1 MRPKYIRVRAR
12 SANAGS
18 GTAGWSLA
26 GPVPACF
33 LMDEEVMI
41 GVSRTLERSLRSCA
55 ALRHIADYRRA
66 ADLRIG
72 ALRERRATDRRVSV
86 RAASNRAA
94 SAAKAGVGPFQRNW
108 STLLNRA
115 MSVRRVASVRKS
127 KARSRSR
134 ERVSAR
140 ALALAAFT
148 RHSRLS
154 KGMDSRW
161 TNLARMAAD
170 DFAPQ
175 PGSPG

>member
-1 MRPKYIRVRAR
+1 MTDPNWNPGCFRERVERLPMRPKYIRVRAR

-26 GPVPACF
+26 GPVAACF

-41 GVSRTLERSLRSCA
+41 GVSWNLRALFEVMRSVA
-55 ALRHIADYRRA
+55 DIADYRRA

-127 KARSRSR
+127 SARSRSR

-154 KGMDSRW
+154 KGMD
-161 TNLARMAAD
+161 
-170 DFAPQ
+170 
-175 PGSPG
+175 

>member
-1 MRPKYIRVRAR
+1 MRLKYTRVRAR
-12 SANAGS
+12 WANGGS
-18 GTAGWSLA
+18 GTAGRSLA

-41 GVSRTLERSLRSCA
+41 GVSWRLRALLRLCA
-55 ALRHIADYRRA
+55 ALPHMADYRRA

-94 SAAKAGVGPFQRNW
+94 SAAKTGVGPFQRNW
-108 STLLNRA
+108 STSSKSA

-127 KARSRSR
+127 SARSRSR